1 MEFEPGALLDPPLV
15 DTEVLE
21 DNFIDTGFADFT
33 GLPAFAL
40 ATVLDFAVTFVFT
53 ATFAFAFTLDF
64 DFAFDLTAMTHIL
77 TWKIETPSASFVTVS
92 GSDTI
97 NIFHADIFP
106 HRKRRSLH

>member
-1 MEFEPGALLDPPLV
+1 MEFEPGALLEPPLV

-21 DNFIDTGFADFT
+21 DNFIDTGFADLT

-40 ATVLDFAVTFVFT
+40 ATVLDFAAIFVFT

-77 TWKIETPSASFVTVS
+77 TWKIETPSASFITTF
-92 GSDTI
+92 GSDTT

-106 HRKRRSLH
+106 HR